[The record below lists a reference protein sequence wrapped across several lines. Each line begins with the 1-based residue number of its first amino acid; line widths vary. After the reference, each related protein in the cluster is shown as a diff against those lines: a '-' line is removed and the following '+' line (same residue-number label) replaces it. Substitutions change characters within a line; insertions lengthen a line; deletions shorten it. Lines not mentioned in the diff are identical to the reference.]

1 MQENIT
7 RLTSHLYNFHIH
19 YIHFHKNCV
28 RWASQELFTCF
39 ENEERESQKWEVI
52 CSRIS
57 SWLSANFMSFL
68 CYATSVCEKEHQTRA
83 LLSMQRQMAA
93 MPEAGIY

>member
-39 ENEERESQKWEVI
+39 ENEERDERYDKKN
-52 CSRIS
+52 S
-57 SWLSANFMSFL
+57 SSFQYTKNML
-68 CYATSVCEKEHQTRA
+68 TK
-83 LLSMQRQMAA
+83 
-93 MPEAGIY
+93 